1 MTTKQIDVHSFQ
13 TILAKDLGD
22 ADVDFINVCTI
33 PEYNEKHIPGVRN
46 VPLDTLEQHMHEF
59 TDKKT
64 IYIHCRSGVRGQQAV
79 EKLAQLDVTAEL
91 INVTGGIIAWSNA
104 GFATTAN
111 TSRKL
116 LMHQVLLITA
126 GVLIAL
132 GILLALLVH
141 PN

>member
-1 MTTKQIDVHSFQ
+1 MTMKQIDIHDFKAALEKESGRAV
-13 TILAKDLGD
+13 
-22 ADVDFINVCTI
+22 VDFINVCTI

-79 EKLAQLDVTAEL
+79 EKLAQLGVTAEL

-104 GFATTAN
+104 GFATTTN
-111 TSRKL
+111 TTRKP

-141 PN
+141 PY